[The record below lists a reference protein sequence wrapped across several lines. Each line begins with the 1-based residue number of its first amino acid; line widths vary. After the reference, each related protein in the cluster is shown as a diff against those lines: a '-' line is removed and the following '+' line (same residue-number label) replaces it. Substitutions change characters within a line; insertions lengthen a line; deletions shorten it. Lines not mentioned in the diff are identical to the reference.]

1 MLFDT
6 WHKRPTESDLAQKR
20 LLVPSLV
27 SIGHEPGFAVKTAA
41 KTIRVRTFQN
51 GSLVS
56 TWETQPTG
64 INRIWRSQWAGELA
78 ACPNELHTVELE
90 GETAPELEGE
100 LLFRNGQQQTAVLTS
115 LVPLRDAG
123 FKFSPILHQAHYNM
137 LFEQF
142 ETYVVLTN
150 LVGEGSPPSRP
161 NMLQVEM
168 RDLRSEVLAVTDIN
182 IGFNSTFL
190 LPVRELARTHGAR
203 VDQGLSLRIRGGA
216 SQFAIFTAFQNCKS
230 GALGIEHSLPPMYFT
245 EAPFNPDLRA
255 RFQKAAFGD
264 LRL

>member
-1 MLFDT
+1 
-6 WHKRPTESDLAQKR
+6 LAQKR

-27 SIGHEPGFAVKTAA
+27 SIGHEPGFAVKTKA

-51 GSLVS
+51 GLLAS
-56 TWETQPTG
+56 TWETQPSE
-64 INRIWRSQWAGELA
+64 INRIWRSQWAGHL
-78 ACPNELHTVELE
+78 PVSSNELHTVELD

-100 LLFRNGQQQTAVLTS
+100 LLFRNGQQQTAVLTG
-115 LVPLRDAG
+115 LVPLRDTG
-123 FKFSPILHQAHYNM
+123 FKFSPILHQAHYNV
-137 LFEQF
+137 LLEQF

-150 LVGEGSPPSRP
+150 LVGEGDLPSRP
-161 NMLQVEM
+161 NKLQVEI
-168 RDLRSEVLAVTDIN
+168 RSLRSEVLAVTEIDV
-182 IGFNSTFL
+182 GFNSTFL
-190 LPVRELARTHGAR
+190 LSVRDLARAHGAR
-203 VDQGLSLRIRGGA
+203 LDQGLSLRIRGGA
-216 SQFAIFTAFQNCKS
+216 SQFAVFTVFQNRQS

>member
-1 MLFDT
+1 MLSKLGT
-6 WHKRPTESDLAQKR
+6 YVQRESHLAQKR

-27 SIGHEPGFAVKTAA
+27 SIGHEPGFAVKTKA

-51 GSLVS
+51 GSLAA
-56 TWETQPTG
+56 TWETEPSA
-64 INRIWRSQWAGELA
+64 INRIWRSQWAGHLPVS
-78 ACPNELHTVELE
+78 PNELHTVELE

-123 FKFSPILHQAHYNM
+123 FKFSPILHQAHYNV

-142 ETYVVLTN
+142 ETYVVFTN
-150 LVGEGSPPSRP
+150 LVGEGDLPSRQ
-161 NMLQVEM
+161 NKLQVEI
-168 RDLRSEVLAVTDIN
+168 RDLRSEVLAVTDID

-190 LPVRELARTHGAR
+190 LPVREVARTHGAR
-203 VDQGLSLRIRGGA
+203 LDQGLSLRIRGGA
-216 SQFAIFTAFQNCKS
+216 SQFAIFTVFQNLKS